1 MENRQGEGV
10 AVTMNSSPNKRWLN
24 VLRIVLSILFLAVGV
39 SALVW
44 SLFCFVGGPDGKL
57 GSSDSL
63 VFVAVFLLAA
73 ILCGAAFLLLNWKKR
88 WALMSLIVL
97 YEMPLLFFTL
107 FVTFYGMVAMRIYG
121 ADWSHFL
128 QLSLLWGIII
138 AGGCVLFRLTKE
150 LA

>member
-1 MENRQGEGV
+1 MDRKE
-10 AVTMNSSPNKRWLN
+10 TTPTSSKKCWMN
-24 VLRIVLSILFLAVGV
+24 VLRIVLSILSLAVGV

-44 SLFCFVGGPDGKL
+44 SLVCFAGGPDGKA
-57 GSSDSL
+57 GSSDPL
-63 VFVAVFLLAA
+63 VFGTVFLLAS
-73 ILCGAAFLLLNWKKR
+73 ILFGAVFLLLNWKKR

-121 ADWSHFL
+121 GNWSHFL

-138 AGGCVLFRLTKE
+138 AGGCVLFRLTKKT
-150 LA
+150 A

>member
-1 MENRQGEGV
+1 MDRKETTQP
-10 AVTMNSSPNKRWLN
+10 SSKKFWLN

-44 SLFCFVGGPDGKL
+44 SLVCFAGGPDGKL

-63 VFVAVFLLAA
+63 VFGTVFLLAS
-73 ILCGAAFLLLNWKKR
+73 ILCGAVFLLLNWKKR

-107 FVTFYGMVAMRIYG
+107 CVTFYGMVAMRIYG
-121 ADWSHFL
+121 ANGSHFL

-138 AGGCVLFRLTKE
+138 AGGCALFRLTKE
-150 LA
+150 PA

>member
-1 MENRQGEGV
+1 MDRKETTP
-10 AVTMNSSPNKRWLN
+10 ASSKKFWLK

-44 SLFCFVGGPDGKL
+44 SLVCFVGGPDGKV

-63 VFVAVFLLAA
+63 VFGTVFLLAS
-73 ILCGAAFLLLNWKKR
+73 ILCGAVFLLLNWKKR
-88 WALMSLIVL
+88 WALVSLIVL

-121 ADWSHFL
+121 ANWSHFL

-138 AGGCVLFRLTKE
+138 AGGCVLFRLTKKT
-150 LA
+150 A

>member
-1 MENRQGEGV
+1 MDRKETTQP
-10 AVTMNSSPNKRWLN
+10 SSKKFWLN

-44 SLFCFVGGPDGKL
+44 SLVCFAGGPDGKL

-63 VFVAVFLLAA
+63 VFGTVFLLAS
-73 ILCGAAFLLLNWKKR
+73 ILCGAVFLLLNWKKR
-88 WALMSLIVL
+88 WALVSLIVL

-107 FVTFYGMVAMRIYG
+107 FATFYVIVGTHIYG
-121 ADWSHFL
+121 ANGSAFL
-128 QLSLLWGIII
+128 LLLFLWGIII

-150 LA
+150 PA

>member
-10 AVTMNSSPNKRWLN
+10 AAPMTAVPKKCWLN
-24 VLRIVLSILFLAVGV
+24 VLRIVLSLLSLAVGV

-44 SLFCFVGGPDGKL
+44 SLVCFAGGPDGKL

-63 VFVAVFLLAA
+63 VFGAVFLLVSV
-73 ILCGAAFLLLNWKKR
+73 LCGTVFLLLNWKKR

-121 ADWSHFL
+121 ANWSHFL
-128 QLSLLWGIII
+128 QLSFLWGIII
-138 AGGCVLFRLTKE
+138 AGGYALFRMTKKTT
-150 LA
+150 

>member
-1 MENRQGEGV
+1 MA
-10 AVTMNSSPNKRWLN
+10 AVQKKFWLN
-24 VLRIVLSILFLAVGV
+24 VLLIVLSLLSLAVGV

-44 SLFCFVGGPDGKL
+44 SLVCFTGGPDGKL

-63 VFVAVFLLAA
+63 VFGVVFLLAS
-73 ILCGAAFLLLNWKKR
+73 ILCGAVFLLLNWKKR

-107 FVTFYGMVAMRIYG
+107 FVTFYGMVGLRIYG
-121 ADWSHFL
+121 ANGSHFL

-150 LA
+150 PA

>member
-1 MENRQGEGV
+1 MDRKETTQP
-10 AVTMNSSPNKRWLN
+10 SSKKFWLN

-44 SLFCFVGGPDGKL
+44 SLVCFAGGPDGKL

-63 VFVAVFLLAA
+63 VFGTVFLLAS

-88 WALMSLIVL
+88 WALVSLIVL

-107 FVTFYGMVAMRIYG
+107 FVTFYVMVGTHIYG
-121 ADWSHFL
+121 ANWSHFL

-138 AGGCVLFRLTKE
+138 AGGCVLLRLTKE
-150 LA
+150 PA